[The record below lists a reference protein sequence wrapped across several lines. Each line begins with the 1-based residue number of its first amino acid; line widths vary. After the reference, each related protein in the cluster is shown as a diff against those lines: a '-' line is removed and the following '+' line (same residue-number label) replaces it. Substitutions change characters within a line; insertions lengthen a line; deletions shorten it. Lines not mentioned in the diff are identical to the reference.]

1 MWSKV
6 NISEW
11 TARRKGTLSE
21 VRQPVEDIIN
31 NVRINGDSALFE
43 LTERFDKVKRE
54 SIKVSRE
61 EIDNAYDSVDP
72 SLIEALKTSKKNI
85 EAFHLMQ
92 RPSDMWLKEVCPG
105 LTLGVKTTPLESVG
119 AYIPGGRASYP
130 STVLMC
136 TIPAKVAGVKKVVC
150 CTPPPIN
157 PLTLVAAD
165 LAGVDEIY
173 AVGGAQAVAA
183 MALGTESIAQ
193 VQKIVGPGNVFVTT
207 AKFMLK
213 DTVEIDFPAG
223 PSEIAI
229 LADETADP
237 KFAAAD
243 IMAQA
248 EHDPNA
254 ACILVTTS
262 QKLADDVGS
271 EIEKMLPLAQ
281 RKEIIEKSLNNAGYA
296 VMNSLSDAIDAIN
309 ELASEHLSI
318 QVADPLSALNKIKH
332 AGSIFVGKYAPV
344 ACGDY
349 ASGTNHVLPTA
360 GYAATYSGLD
370 VMHFMKR
377 SSVQI
382 IEKEGLEKIGN
393 TVETLSTAEGLFA
406 HCNSVKIRR
415 QN

>member
-6 NISEW
+6 DIDEW
-11 TARRKGTLSE
+11 TARRKGTLAE
-21 VRQPVEDIIN
+21 VQKPVEEIIN
-31 NVRINGDSALFE
+31 NVRTNGDSALFE
-43 LTERFDKVKRE
+43 LTERFDKVKLAALQ
-54 SIKVSRE
+54 VSRE
-61 EIDNAYDSVDP
+61 EIDRAYAAVDP
-72 SLIEALKTSKKNI
+72 DLVAALKTSKQNI
-85 EAFHLMQ
+85 ETFHLMQ
-92 RPSDMWLKEVCPG
+92 RPSDMWLKEVGPG
-105 LTLGVKTTPLESVG
+105 LTLGVKYTPLDRIG

-136 TIPAKVAGVKKVVC
+136 AVPAKVAGVRKVIC

-183 MALGTESIAQ
+183 MALGTESIAP

-207 AKFMLK
+207 AKVMLK

-229 LADETADP
+229 LADETAEP
-237 KFAAAD
+237 QFAAAD

-254 ACILVTTS
+254 ACILITTS
-262 QKLADDVGS
+262 QKLAEEVGA
-271 EIEKMLPLAQ
+271 EIERMLAQ
-281 RKEIIEKSLNNAGYA
+281 ADRKEIIEKSLNNAGY
-296 VMNSLSDAIDAIN
+296 VVLETMDEAIAAIN
-309 ELASEHLSI
+309 AVAAEHLSI
-318 QVADPLSALNKIKH
+318 QVADPLTALRKIKH

-344 ACGDY
+344 AGGDY

-370 VMHFMKR
+370 VAHFMKR

-382 IEKEGLEKIGN
+382 IEKEGLELIGD
-393 TVETLSTAEGLFA
+393 TIETLSTAEGLFA
-406 HCNSVKIRR
+406 HCNSVRIRR

>member
-6 NISEW
+6 DIDEW
-11 TARRKGTLSE
+11 TARRKGTLAE
-21 VRQPVEDIIN
+21 VQKPVEEIIN
-31 NVRINGDSALFE
+31 NVRTNGDSALFE
-43 LTERFDKVKRE
+43 LTERFDKVKLAALQ
-54 SIKVSRE
+54 VSRE
-61 EIDNAYDSVDP
+61 DIDRAYAAVDP
-72 SLIEALKTSKKNI
+72 DLVAALKTSKQNI
-85 EAFHLMQ
+85 ETFHLMQ
-92 RPSDMWLKEVCPG
+92 RPSDMWLKEVGPG
-105 LTLGVKTTPLESVG
+105 LTLGVKYTPLDRIG

-136 TIPAKVAGVKKVVC
+136 AVPAKVAGVRKVIC

-183 MALGTESIAQ
+183 MALGTESIAP

-207 AKFMLK
+207 AKVMLK

-229 LADETADP
+229 LADETAEP
-237 KFAAAD
+237 QFAAAD

-254 ACILVTTS
+254 ACILITTS
-262 QKLADDVGS
+262 QKLAEEVGA
-271 EIEKMLPLAQ
+271 EIERMLAQ
-281 RKEIIEKSLNNAGYA
+281 ADRKEIIEKSLNNAGY
-296 VMNSLSDAIDAIN
+296 VVLETMDEAIAAIN
-309 ELASEHLSI
+309 AVAAEHLSI
-318 QVADPLSALNKIKH
+318 QVADPLTALRKIKH

-344 ACGDY
+344 AGGDY

-370 VMHFMKR
+370 VAHFMKR

-382 IEKEGLEKIGN
+382 IEKEGLELIGD
-393 TVETLSTAEGLFA
+393 TIETLSTAEGLFA
-406 HCNSVKIRR
+406 HCNSVRIRR

>member
-1 MWSKV
+1 
-6 NISEW
+6 
-11 TARRKGTLSE
+11 
-21 VRQPVEDIIN
+21 
-31 NVRINGDSALFE
+31 
-43 LTERFDKVKRE
+43 
-54 SIKVSRE
+54 
-61 EIDNAYDSVDP
+61 
-72 SLIEALKTSKKNI
+72 
-85 EAFHLMQ
+85 
-92 RPSDMWLKEVCPG
+92 
-105 LTLGVKTTPLESVG
+105 
-119 AYIPGGRASYP
+119 
-130 STVLMC
+130 MC
-136 TIPAKVAGVKKVVC
+136 TIPAKVAGVRKVVC

-173 AVGGAQAVAA
+173 AVGGAQAIAA

-271 EIEKMLPLAQ
+271 EIEKMLSLAQ

-296 VMNSLSDAIDAIN
+296 VVDSLSDAIDAIN
-309 ELASEHLSI
+309 ELAPEHLSI

-360 GYAATYSGLD
+360 GYAAIYSGLD

-382 IEKEGLEKIGN
+382 IEKEGLDKIGN